1 MKDEEVAEA
10 IRGAVDEVNRVAKL
24 ASKQGIS
31 VALQVIDDSTK
42 GSVRSCMLIVE
53 VSKQL

>member
-24 ASKQGIS
+24 GTERGIS
-31 VALQVIDDSTK
+31 VAFQTIDDSTK

-53 VSKQL
+53 ISKQL